1 MIERCRDAF
10 PTRMMCRLL
19 KVSPQGFYDWRDREP
34 SKRALEDR
42 ELLDRIGTLHEE
54 SDGVKG
60 APRIHDDLRDEG
72 YRCGKNRVARLMREN
87 SLQGIPQ
94 KRRWRSKKSEP
105 RPLGVRNELERVFS
119 SDQRNEKWVTD
130 ITYIKTDES
139 TLYLCIVKDLCDGQ
153 IVGWSMSHQQTR
165 EVVIQA
171 VLMALWQR
179 SDREPLII
187 HSDRGTQFTSNE
199 YQKFLKGHNVTCSM
213 SAVGS
218 CADNA
223 SAESFFGQLKRERI
237 NRRRY
242 TTRNEARA
250 DIFDY
255 IERFYN
261 PERRKQFDR
270 KNNPR
275 LPFTKPS
282 VETG

>member
-1 MIERCRDAF
+1 MIQRCRDAF
-10 PTRMMCRLL
+10 PVRMMCRLM
-19 KVSPQGFYDWRDREP
+19 KVSPQGFYDWDGREP
-34 SKRALEDR
+34 SSR
-42 ELLDRIGTLHEE
+42 ELANQALLARIEEIHEL
-54 SDGVKG
+54 SDSVKG

-72 YRCGKNRVARLMREN
+72 HMCGKNRVARLMREQGI
-87 SLQGIPQ
+87 QGIPQ
-94 KRRWRSKKSEP
+94 KRQWRKRKSEP
-105 RPLGVRNELERVFS
+105 RPGGINNELDRDFTA
-119 SDQRNEKWVTD
+119 DQRNQKWVTD
-130 ITYIKTDES
+130 ITYIKTGEGN
-139 TLYLCIVKDLCDGQ
+139 LYLCAVKDLCDGQ
-153 IVGWSMSHQQTR
+153 IVGWSMSQQQTR

-179 SDREPLII
+179 SDRLPLVI

-199 YQKFLKGHNVTCSM
+199 YQKFLKGHNVICSM

-223 SAESFFGQLKRERI
+223 SAESFFGQLKRERV

-242 TTRNEARA
+242 ETRNEARA

-261 PERRKQFDR
+261 PERRKQFERRQRDR
-270 KNNPR
+270 K
-275 LPFTKPS
+275 LFTELS